1 MYFQTLDDKTEC
13 VGVYKDGELYFDD
26 FPDNLLRTWKYS
38 GSITDD
44 NVEYAWLYAEG
55 QTLRDACPP
64 EYEKELNSS
73 MRKMEAFF
81 KSFQIAKLNMNEHC
95 IFDLIPEDSLAA
107 FCEIKNKITEYVF
120 TNYSKPNNYV
130 FLNEAQKL
138 LYSIRETNL
147 NIDISDCKSLFTST
161 NNRLGLQKITN
172 GPKYIDYNLF
182 GTVTG
187 RLTTYPRSFP
197 ILTMKRDFRR
207 IIKPHN
213 DWFLSL
219 DYNGAEVRTVLALLG
234 KTQPSE
240 DIHNW
245 NVANI
250 FNSSEYTQQEIPFDR
265 DDAKVLF
272 FGWLYNPDSE
282 VIKSTLYDRDAIID
296 QYYIDGS
303 VSTIFGRNIEVDK
316 RRALSYIVQSTTSD
330 LVLDRAIAISKL
342 LEGKSSFVSH
352 LVHDEVVIDLHD
364 EDKHLVPEIKDI
376 FSNNKLDNFL
386 VNLSAGKNF
395 YDLEELKL

>member
-13 VGVYKDGELYFDD
+13 VGVYKDGKLYFDD
-26 FPDNLLRTWKYS
+26 FPTDLRRTWKYT
-38 GSITDD
+38 GSITDED
-44 NVEYAWLYAEG
+44 VEYAWLYTQGKA
-55 QTLRDACPP
+55 LRDACPA

-81 KSFQIAKLNMNEHC
+81 KSFQIAKLDMNQHC

-107 FCEIKNKITEYVF
+107 FCEIKNKITEYIF
-120 TNYSKPNNYV
+120 TNTTKPENYD
-130 FLNEAQKL
+130 FLNEAYKL
-138 LYSIRETNL
+138 LYSIRENEL
-147 NIDISDCKSLFTST
+147 NVDISDCKSLFTST

-172 GPKYIDYNLF
+172 GSKHIDYNLF

-197 ILTMKRDFRR
+197 ILTMKKDFRR

-219 DYNGAEVRTVLALLG
+219 DYNGAEVRTVLALLNRP
-234 KTQPSE
+234 QPEE

-245 NVANI
+245 NVVNI
-250 FNSSEYTQQEIPFDR
+250 FNSPEYREQDIPIDR

-272 FGWLYNPDSE
+272 FGWLYNPESE
-282 VIKSTLYDRDAIID
+282 VIKSNLYDRDAIISKHYND
-296 QYYIDGS
+296 DS
-303 VSTIFGRNIEVDK
+303 VNTVFGRNIKVDK

-330 LVLDRAIAISKL
+330 LVLERAIVISKL
-342 LEGKSSFVSH
+342 LENTNSFVSH
-352 LVHDEVVIDLHD
+352 LVHDEVVIDLAD
-364 EDKHLVPEIKDI
+364 EDRHMVPKIKEV
-376 FSNNKLDNFL
+376 FSNNKLDKFM